1 MSQPPKNP
9 FDLTGK
15 TAVVTGGNR
24 GIGLGLAQ
32 GLARAGAN
40 ISLWAR
46 DAASST
52 AAAESLAQYGGETQ
66 TVRCDVSAPDQVE
79 AATQQTLERFGRID
93 AGFANAGF
101 GEAADPLKLELDDFH
116 RVLATNLDGV
126 FLCFQAW
133 GRHMAKREGGGKL
146 IAISSI
152 SALFGTPLQPHYAAS
167 KGGVEALVR
176 AYATRLARY
185 DVQVNAVQPGWIVT
199 DATAPAV
206 ANERF
211 SETVVRRIPAR
222 RWGEPEDLEGIAV
235 YLASEASR
243 YHTGDTLR
251 IDGGYTIF

>member
-1 MSQPPKNP
+1 MSQPAKNL

-15 TAVVTGGNR
+15 TVVVTGGNR

-46 DAASST
+46 DAASSA
-52 AAAESLAQYGGETQ
+52 AAAEALAEHGGEIQ
-66 TVRCDVSAPDQVE
+66 TVRCDVSSPEKVGT
-79 AATQQTLERFGRID
+79 ATQETLERFGRID

-133 GRHMAKREGGGKL
+133 GRHMAEREGGGKL

-167 KGGVEALVR
+167 KGGVESLVR

-206 ANERF
+206 ANECS

-222 RWGEPEDLEGIAV
+222 RWGGPEDLEGVAV
-235 YLASEASR
+235 YLASEASN
-243 YHTGDTLR
+243 YHTGDSLR